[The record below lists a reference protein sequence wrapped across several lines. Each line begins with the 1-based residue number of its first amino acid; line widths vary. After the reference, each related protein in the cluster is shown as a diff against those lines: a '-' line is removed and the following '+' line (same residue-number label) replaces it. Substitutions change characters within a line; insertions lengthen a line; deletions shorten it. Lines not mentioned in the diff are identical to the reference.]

1 MYCRTC
7 GSQIENETVVCMHC
21 GCKPLVGHN
30 YCQNCGA
37 TTTEGQ
43 VVCLNCGFSLQ
54 AKDSCEE
61 SERNM
66 YIAAALAFFLGYIGI
81 HDFYLGY
88 TKRGV
93 IKIVLT
99 VVLAIIVV
107 GPVISSIW
115 AFVDFIKI
123 LAGSMTDSDGK
134 KLTKKF

>member
-7 GSQIENETVVCMHC
+7 GSQIENDAVVCMHC

-54 AKDSCEE
+54 SKDSSEE

-66 YIAAALAFFLGYIGI
+66 YIAAALAFFLGSIGI

-88 TKRGV
+88 TKRGI
-93 IKIVLT
+93 IKVVLT
-99 VVLAIIVV
+99 VALAIIVI
-107 GPVISSIW
+107 GPAISSIW
-115 AFVDFIKI
+115 SLVDFIKI
-123 LAGSMTDSDGK
+123 LSGSMTDSDGK

>member
-7 GSQIENETVVCMHC
+7 GSQIENDAVVCMRC

-54 AKDSCEE
+54 AKDSSEE

-66 YIAAALAFFLGYIGI
+66 YIAAALAFFLGSIGI

-88 TKRGV
+88 TKRGI
-93 IKIVLT
+93 IKVVLT
-99 VVLAIIVV
+99 VALAIIVI
-107 GPVISSIW
+107 GPAISSIW
-115 AFVDFIKI
+115 SLVDFIKI
-123 LAGSMTDSDGK
+123 LSGSMTDSDGK